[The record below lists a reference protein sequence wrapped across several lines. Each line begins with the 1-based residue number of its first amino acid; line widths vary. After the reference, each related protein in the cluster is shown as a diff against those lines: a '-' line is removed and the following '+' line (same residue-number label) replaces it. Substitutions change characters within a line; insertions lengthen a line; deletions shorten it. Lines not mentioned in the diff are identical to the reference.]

1 MNTWVE
7 GAAAAGLWVEVVVG
21 QVAGVGRAGNEAK
34 ERGSQREVGM
44 VQTAVSFLPRRQ
56 KRAEPGWVSCEGQ
69 GQGQASKASLLGE
82 VSRSCTSLTPPPLE
96 IRKLPAKEFHASLSP
111 HLAA

>member
-21 QVAGVGRAGNEAK
+21 QVAGVARAGNEAK

-69 GQGQASKASLLGE
+69 GQGQASKASL
-82 VSRSCTSLTPPPLE
+82 TPPPLE